1 MADHPAASTE
11 ALLTHPGLWRA
22 GRTEPNAQAISTGYP
37 ALDSLLADGGWPKA
51 GLVELLS
58 TQVGIGE
65 LRLLGPALA
74 ALSTQEQRWI
84 TWINPPHIPYAPALT
99 EIGIDIGK
107 VLLVH
112 PKTHEDALWALE
124 QAVKS
129 GSCSAALAWLDESRL
144 VAKDVRRLKLAARR
158 GESLTVLF
166 RPSSAAQRQS
176 MAELRIQMRQA
187 SAADRLSIE
196 ILKRRGGWPIE
207 QLAIELA
214 YRTTRMT
221 RRDLREQLT
230 LWRARSLRPL
240 LAPAQLL
247 STLSTQAQS
256 THVLSAQ
263 VRSANAQST
272 HAGGP

>member
-1 MADHPAASTE
+1 MADHPASTE
-11 ALLTHPGLWRA
+11 ALLTHPDLWRA
-22 GRTEPNAQAISTGYP
+22 GRIEPNAQTISTGYP
-37 ALDSLLADGGWPKA
+37 TLDGLLADRGWPKA

-58 TQVGIGE
+58 AQTGIGE

-74 ALSTQEQRWI
+74 AMSTQEQRWI

-112 PKTHEDALWALE
+112 PKSHEDALWALE

-158 GESLTVLF
+158 GEALTVLF
-166 RPSSAAQRQS
+166 RPSTAAQRQS
-176 MAELRIQMRQA
+176 MAELRILMQQA
-187 SAADRLSIE
+187 SSPDRLSIE

-207 QLAIELA
+207 QLALELA

-221 RRDLREQLT
+221 RRDLREQLS
-230 LWRARSLRPL
+230 LWRARSLRPI
-240 LAPAQLL
+240 APVVSARSL
-247 STLSTQAQS
+247 SNTPAAY
-256 THVLSAQ
+256 V
-263 VRSANAQST
+263 
-272 HAGGP
+272 GGP